1 MTRHLGSFE
10 SERTDILK
18 RRSYLLEK
26 VVTDPRGLVDA
37 MPPVFGEHYQGE
49 WAIYSTS
56 MLSAALVNT
65 AILYPETREEAV
77 EKIDSLIRITHK
89 AKFENADAMRDFAKI
104 GEDNGYLSEA
114 LNETEAT
121 ISRKIFTEDG
131 SILSDIYNVANQVA
145 CLKGVYEGYN
155 IEL

>member
-1 MTRHLGSFE
+1 MRIFLILLAAIFLVIVGKMVWVAVMTRHLGSFE

-26 VVTDPRGLVDA
+26 VVTDPQGLVDA

-56 MLSAALVNT
+56 MLSAALVNS

-77 EKIDSLIRITHK
+77 EKIDSLIRIT
-89 AKFENADAMRDFAKI
+89 M
-104 GEDNGYLSEA
+104 SP
-114 LNETEAT
+114 
-121 ISRKIFTEDG
+121 
-131 SILSDIYNVANQVA
+131 
-145 CLKGVYEGYN
+145 
-155 IEL
+155 